1 MEPNITTLRLC
12 EGLHFT
18 GRTARGHELELDG
31 EAATGPSPME
41 LQLLALGGCGAMDTI
56 SILRKMRQDVTGYE
70 LLLTHERAG
79 EHPRVF
85 TSITMTHAVRGRAL
99 AEGMIRRAISL
110 TMARYCPVYAMLQPT
125 VDIRERY
132 EITDDATGATIS
144 AEITSDD
151 VQAAAKP

>member
-1 MEPNITTLRLC
+1 
-12 EGLHFT
+12 
-18 GRTARGHELELDG
+18 
-31 EAATGPSPME
+31 ME

-56 SILRKMRQDVTGYE
+56 SILRKMRQDVTDYE
-70 LLLTHERAG
+70 VRLTHERSS

-132 EITDDATGATIS
+132 EITDETTGATTS
-144 AEITSDD
+144 AEITPDD
-151 VQAAAKP
+151 VRGAAQP